1 MEVGVRLPY
10 EEGQIRIR
18 KRGVARV
25 RSGHLWV
32 YRSDILEIKD
42 VPPGAIT
49 IVRDEQN
56 TIVGRAFY
64 SSQSQIA
71 LRFLVRGDIPVD
83 DAFFR
88 RRFADADD
96 LRLRCGVDPLV
107 SRRIYSEADF
117 LPGLIV
123 DRYGE
128 YLVVQSLTQA
138 ADRLQPLYTAIL
150 QDRYQPRSIV
160 FRNDSKVREL
170 EGLPL
175 VQSWIGEEPPQS
187 VIVDEDGKLVEIPL
201 SSGQKTGSYLDQR
214 ENHRAA
220 RRYARGLALDC
231 FCYGGGFA
239 LQLAEVCDRV
249 DAVDLSSTAVQLAR
263 SNAERNGLQNIICK
277 EANAFDFLREK
288 KQERYDTIVLDPP
301 AFARNKESLEG
312 ALRGYKEINHRA
324 MRLLKDGGVLVTSSC
339 SYHVS
344 EGLFA
349 EILAEAARDAGCWL
363 RVLERRIQSSDHPVL
378 MAVPETLYLKCFIL
392 EVRY

>member
-1 MEVGVRLPY
+1 MCLQELLPSSETNKTLSSAGPSTARNLRLPSVFSY
-10 EEGQIRIR
+10 GE
-18 KRGVARV
+18 
-25 RSGHLWV
+25 
-32 YRSDILEIKD
+32 
-42 VPPGAIT
+42 T
-49 IVRDEQN
+49 
-56 TIVGRAFY
+56 F
-64 SSQSQIA
+64 
-71 LRFLVRGDIPVD
+71 PVD

-88 RRFADADD
+88 RRFEDADD

-201 SSGQKTGSYLDQR
+201 SAGQKTGSYLDQR

-249 DAVDLSSTAVQLAR
+249 DAVDLSSAAVQLAR
-263 SNAERNGLQNIICK
+263 SNAARNGLQNIICK
-277 EANAFDFLREK
+277 EANVFDFLREK
-288 KQERYDTIVLDPP
+288 K
-301 AFARNKESLEG
+301 SG
-312 ALRGYKEINHRA
+312 ALQHHRF
-324 MRLLKDGGVLVTSSC
+324 GSS
-339 SYHVS
+339 
-344 EGLFA
+344 
-349 EILAEAARDAGCWL
+349 
-363 RVLERRIQSSDHPVL
+363 RICPKQGKP
-378 MAVPETLYLKCFIL
+378 
-392 EVRY
+392 